1 MMYTIIYRPSIK
13 YCNYRCEYC
22 PFSKYKLDQSKV
34 EKDKKLF
41 KKFISFITES
51 KNNFKIFIAP
61 KGEVLGFDYYK
72 EGITYLSYLQ
82 NVEEI
87 VVQTNLSNSINW
99 VDNVN
104 KQKLKLWT
112 TYHPNEIELDKF
124 FRNVNELSEKHIT
137 FSVGTVGIKENL
149 YKIKKLKLKIESI
162 KNTKPYIW
170 VNAYKDKKDYYS
182 ENDIDEIKKIDPHF
196 EINIK
201 NYKSNGL
208 SCKTGE
214 CVFWVEGNGIVHRCY
229 KDNVVLGNIYKD
241 NLEDIK
247 KSTPCRNKIC
257 TCFIGYV
264 NIYDLQLENIYKNS
278 LMGRII

>member
-1 MMYTIIYRPSIK
+1 MTYTIIYRPSVK

-41 KKFISFITES
+41 KKFINFIREGKS
-51 KNNFKIFIAP
+51 NFKIFIAP
-61 KGEVLGFDYYK
+61 KGEILGFDYYK
-72 EGITYLSYLQ
+72 EGITYLSHLE

-112 TYHPNEIELDKF
+112 TYHPNEAELNKF
-124 FRNVNELSEKHIT
+124 FNNVNKLSEKHIT

-149 YKIKKLKLKIESI
+149 HKIKELKLKIENI
-162 KNTKPYIW
+162 KNKKPYVW

-182 ENDIDEIKKIDPHF
+182 ENDIDEIEKIDPYF

-201 NYKSNGL
+201 NYKSNRL

-214 CVFWVEGNGIVHRCY
+214 SVFWVEGNGIIHRCY

-247 KSTPCRNKIC
+247 KSIACRNKIC